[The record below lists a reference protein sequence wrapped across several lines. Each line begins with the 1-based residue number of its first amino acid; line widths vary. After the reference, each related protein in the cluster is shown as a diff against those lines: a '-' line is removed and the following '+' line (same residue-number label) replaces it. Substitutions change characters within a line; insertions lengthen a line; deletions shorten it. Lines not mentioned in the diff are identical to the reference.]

1 MKVVTERINL
11 STRGFTDIINITDHV
26 QAIVERSGLEEGS
39 VVVFVRGSTASIT
52 TIEYEPGLVKKDFA
66 EFMEKIAPYRY
77 PYEHHKMWGD
87 DNGAAHLRASLVGPS
102 VVVPFVNGE
111 LLLGTWQQI
120 VLIDFDTRPRDR
132 TVFVQVMGV

>member
-1 MKVVTERINL
+1 MKVTTKEIRVR
-11 STRGFTDIINITDHV
+11 TRGFTDIIDLTKEV
-26 QAIVERSGLEEGS
+26 QEIVRESGLREGS

-66 EFMEKIAPYRY
+66 EFLERIAPYDY

-87 DNGAAHLRASLVGPS
+87 DNGSAHLRASLVGPS
-102 VVVPFVNGE
+102 VVVPFVDGR

-120 VLIDFDTRPRDR
+120 VLVDFDTRSRDR
-132 TVFVQVMGV
+132 TVFVQVLGS